1 MDGWITPEFGY
12 WKIANDRQPLQ
23 QVLFVSA
30 MKEVYANMNSL
41 FYFNRVGF
49 VNVLLS
55 ASVLPDG
62 LNGLDYYFR
71 SLTRNFGLDSFLQ

>member
-1 MDGWITPEFGY
+1 VDGWITPEFGY

-23 QVLFVSA
+23 QILFVKA
-30 MKEVYANMNSL
+30 MQEVYTNMNAL
-41 FYFNRVGF
+41 HYYNRVGF

-55 ASVLPDG
+55 PSSLPDG
-62 LNGLDYYFR
+62 LNGLDRYFR